1 MADATDFVRMEV
13 RGLVIDSSSNAPIV
27 LLRDEA
33 GESVLPIWIGP
44 FEASAISVALE
55 QQTPPRPMTHDLLLS
70 AFGRLGAQVE
80 RVAVTDL
87 REGTFFAEIHL
98 THSGQALV
106 LDSRPSDAIA
116 IALRVRCPILVA
128 RSVLAQ
134 AQLTVHSEDEDD
146 KQERLRR
153 MLEELDAD
161 ELGKYTM

>member
-27 LLRDEA
+27 LLRDET
-33 GESVLPIWIGP
+33 GEAILPIWIGP
-44 FEASAISVALE
+44 FEASAISVAFE
-55 QQTPPRPMTHDLLLS
+55 QQAMPRPLTHDLLLS
-70 AFGRLGAQVE
+70 AFSRLGARVE
-80 RVAVTDL
+80 HVAVTDL
-87 REGTFFAEIHL
+87 RDGTFFAEVHV
-98 THSGQALV
+98 THSGEPLIF
-106 LDSRPSDAIA
+106 DSRPSDAIA

-134 AQLTVHSEDEDD
+134 AQISIHSEDEDD

>member
-1 MADATDFVRMEV
+1 MANATDFVRMEV

-33 GESVLPIWIGP
+33 GESILPIWIGP
-44 FEASAISVALE
+44 FEASAISAAFE
-55 QQTPPRPMTHDLLLS
+55 QQTLPRPMTHDLLLM
-70 AFGRLGAQVE
+70 ALGRLGAQVDY
-80 RVAVTDL
+80 VAVTDL

-98 THSGQALV
+98 AHSGESLV

-116 IALRVRCPILVA
+116 IALRVLCPILVA

-134 AQLTVHSEDEDD
+134 AQIAVHSEDEDD